1 MPLPFEQAL
10 RNLISEGENAARS
23 AATSF
28 GEGLAEARS
37 QAESIIG
44 QVPAAYRSRS
54 EDITEARKPATPAN
68 MTPAKLPER
77 AGWVNSIP
85 DGGLNAENSSMGAS
99 TNTDRRSTMRELYD
113 AYLSCPWAWA
123 CVTAISR
130 TVTAGGLVV
139 DWDGD
144 DGEGDKEA
152 PDKPPN
158 VLALENLIKFCNPV
172 SDIRQL
178 LRNVIADLEVFGDA
192 LLEVTWWGKIPVA
205 LYNLDCPTTTP
216 EADEHGVITGYVQ
229 VTDSGKR
236 AEFKPHEVIHISL
249 DAARPGV
256 FGVSPTQA
264 AMLPITAWLFA
275 AACGKEM
282 MRKGLPPNVHVD
294 HPANT
299 SQPELRKWK
308 ESYLAGNIGIKN
320 IGAPVVSKGGA
331 HLGEMQSGKV
341 ADVLA
346 AKNQSRDEINACYGC
361 PPAKVGVIESGN
373 LGGGTGEAQD
383 RTFHIDTCDP
393 IAELVIEKLQ
403 FAIAVQGFGV
413 TDWHLKFPEV
423 DYRDSEVVEGI
434 RDTRLRAG
442 AYTLNRYRAEIG
454 EGPVDGGDDAV
465 LVDRQNLVLWQDMAA
480 MSKATVAGMGAP
492 GVAAG
497 ETPPGG
503 EPLAGADAAQP
514 PGQLPTLP
522 AETLRAR
529 QMATYQRRLREALK
543 RLPVTETAP
552 SADVTGRAVYDQLA
566 RDFPPEAIAW
576 VREAEWEG
584 PMRVGPDHID
594 TANRDKWAAS
604 HDGRTA
610 GFAAKLKRKQQ
621 AGGELK
627 PAVYVRTPGRSK
639 DIVVD
644 GHHRT
649 LAYLDA
655 GQSPYAYVG
664 RVKTETG
671 PWDELHDRQYP
682 EHSHDDAEEAAW
694 PAETAAEV
702 SPPAAH
708 RTVPAVNTLNVP

>member
-1 MPLPFEQAL
+1 
-10 RNLISEGENAARS
+10 
-23 AATSF
+23 
-28 GEGLAEARS
+28 
-37 QAESIIG
+37 
-44 QVPAAYRSRS
+44 
-54 EDITEARKPATPAN
+54 
-68 MTPAKLPER
+68 
-77 AGWVNSIP
+77 
-85 DGGLNAENSSMGAS
+85 
-99 TNTDRRSTMRELYD
+99 
-113 AYLSCPWAWA
+113 
-123 CVTAISR
+123 
-130 TVTAGGLVV
+130 
-139 DWDGD
+139 
-144 DGEGDKEA
+144 
-152 PDKPPN
+152 
-158 VLALENLIKFCNPV
+158 VLALENFIKFCNPV
-172 SDIRQL
+172 NDIRQI
-178 LRNVIADLEVFGDA
+178 LRNVIADLQVFGDA
-192 LLEVTWWGKIPVA
+192 FIEVVWWGKIPVA
-205 LYNLDCPTTTP
+205 IYNQDCPTTTP
-216 EADEHGVITGYVQ
+216 LADEHGVVTGYVQ
-229 VTDSGKR
+229 VTDTGKR
-236 AEFKPHEVIHISL
+236 ATFEPKEIIHISL

-264 AMLPITAWLFA
+264 AMLPITSWLFF

-282 MRKGLPPNVHVD
+282 ARKGLPANVHAD
-294 HPANT
+294 LPA
-299 SQPELRKWK
+299 SMAEPEIRKWRD
-308 ESYLAGNIGIKN
+308 SYAAGNLGVKN
-320 IGAPVVSKGGA
+320 IGRPITTKGGGK
-331 HLGEMQSGKV
+331 LNELQSGKV
-341 ADVLA
+341 SDVLA
-346 AKNQSRDEINACYGC
+346 AKNQARDETISCYGV
-361 PPAKVGVIESGN
+361 PPSKVSIIESGN
-373 LGGGTGEAQD
+373 LGGGTGESQD
-383 RTFHIDTCDP
+383 RSYHIDTCDP
-393 IAELVIEKLQ
+393 IGELVIEKLQ
-403 FAIAVQGFGV
+403 FSIAVQGFGV
-413 TDWHLKFPEV
+413 KDWHLKFPEV
-423 DYRDSEVVEGI
+423 DYRDSKVVEDI
-434 RDTRLRAG
+434 RDERLRNG
-442 AYTLNRYRAEIG
+442 AWTLNKYRAEIG
-454 EGPVDGGDDAV
+454 EGPVDGGDDPV